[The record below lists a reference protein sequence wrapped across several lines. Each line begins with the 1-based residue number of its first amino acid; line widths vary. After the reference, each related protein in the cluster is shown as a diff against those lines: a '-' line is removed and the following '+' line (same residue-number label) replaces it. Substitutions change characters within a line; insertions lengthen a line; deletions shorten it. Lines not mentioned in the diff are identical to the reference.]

1 MKGADIEADR
11 KILSE
16 LHVKMLV
23 DETTDVNEEMKY
35 IAEDAILIPPPTAL
49 PSRAPMPYG
58 LRPGRW

>member
-1 MKGADIEADR
+1 MKGVIIEADR

-35 IAEDAILIPPPTAL
+35 IAEDAILIPPTTL
-49 PSRAPMPYG
+49 PSRAPMLYW